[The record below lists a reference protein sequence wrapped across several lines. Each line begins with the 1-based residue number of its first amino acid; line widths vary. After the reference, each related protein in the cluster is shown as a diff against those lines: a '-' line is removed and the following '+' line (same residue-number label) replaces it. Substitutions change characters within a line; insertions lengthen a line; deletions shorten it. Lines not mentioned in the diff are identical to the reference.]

1 MNLMKKIV
9 LALMAAGMLVA
20 VLLETAPAQTDH
32 SGHAMGIAAPAAS
45 SAATEAYKAAMDKM
59 HAAMMAIEY
68 SGDAD
73 VDFARGMIP
82 HHQAAIDM
90 AKVVLEHGN
99 NPEMRKLAEE
109 VITAQE
115 AEIRQMD
122 AWLAANPAK

>member
-20 VLLETAPAQTDH
+20 VVLETASAQTDH
-32 SGHAMGIAAPAAS
+32 GGHAMGMTAPATDSAS
-45 SAATEAYKAAMDKM
+45 AQAYKAAMDKM
-59 HAAMMAIEY
+59 HQAMSALEY

-90 AKVVLEHGN
+90 AKVVLEHGK

-109 VITAQE
+109 VVAAQE
-115 AEIRQMD
+115 AEIKQME